1 MATTRAVVDASRLK
15 RKSHRHLKVR
25 VEHADAARVQV
36 VHDALEQRGHHLG
49 DGAHGSGGH

>member
-49 DGAHGSGGH
+49 GGGH